1 MSTARR
7 KREQSR
13 LCRRLARLASDGE
26 VKKRLIDAANNYLAE
41 AARSEAA
48 LEEEKLRA
56 EDAPGHQLAPNL
68 AYD

>member
-26 VKKRLIDAANNYLAE
+26 VQSRLIHTANAYLAE
-41 AARSEAA
+41 AARSDAA
-48 LEEEKLRA
+48 LERKAGA
-56 EDAPGHQLAPNL
+56 EHAPGQPLAPNL